1 MGRRQCE
8 LEGCTKRA
16 VGGGTPYCT
25 AHGGGKRC
33 QTADCSKSALGD
45 TGH

>member
-8 LEGCTKRA
+8 EEGCAKQARGDT
-16 VGGGTPYCT
+16 GYCV
-25 AHGGGKRC
+25 AHGGGRRC
-33 QTADCSKSALGD
+33 QTVDCSKSALGD

>member
-8 LEGCTKRA
+8 EEGCAKLAQGST
-16 VGGGTPYCT
+16 GYCI

-33 QTADCSKSALGD
+33 QQEGCTVGVSAS
-45 TGH
+45 